1 MTIRSEPT
9 LTDLL
14 KSFWDARIFIAAGA
28 GISLVIAALLV
39 LLCTPLYRAEM
50 IVAPADGYALGD
62 YASSSTVDRSISLPF
77 WRPMEP
83 EGISTDFYRFVYT
96 VQEPAVAAILMKDKK
111 VVAGIRE
118 DNRTLRR
125 LPVDKWTPALVS
137 EYFVKKIK
145 VEPLGAT
152 ALRRLTYNHP
162 NPEFAADLLRKV
174 HLVADQMI
182 RRDRRRQSQSRVDY
196 LKEALGKTNHP
207 DHRKGIT
214 DLLMQQEHVQMLA
227 NLDEAYAAIVVE
239 PASSSAR
246 PVWPRR
252 ALILPLFLLMG
263 MAGGFSIWSCC
274 GRRWRLKDEQ

>member
-1 MTIRSEPT
+1 MTIKPEPT
-9 LTDLL
+9 LSDLARSL
-14 KSFWDARIFIAAGA
+14 WDAKVFIAAGGSIA
-28 GISLVIAALLV
+28 LVVAALFI
-39 LLCTPLYRAEM
+39 LLSQPLYRAEM

-62 YASSSTVDRSISLPF
+62 YASSATVDRSISLPF

-96 VQEPAVAAILMKDKK
+96 VREPSVASILMKDKK
-111 VVAGIRE
+111 VVAGIRA
-118 DNRTLRR
+118 DSRR
-125 LPVDKWTPALVS
+125 LRKLPVEKWRPALLA
-137 EYFVKKIK
+137 EYFADRIK

-152 ALRRLTYNHP
+152 ALRRLSYNHP

-196 LKEALGKTNHP
+196 LKNVLAKTNHP

-227 NLDEAYAAIVVE
+227 NLDEPYAAIVVE

-246 PVWPRR
+246 PVWPCR
-252 ALILPLFLLMG
+252 ALILPVSILLG
-263 MAGGFSIWSCC
+263 MAAGYLGWSVC
-274 GRRWRLKDEQ
+274 GRRRLMGHG